1 MTNDRNATGDTQNEC
16 SWCQRTLRADET
28 AAWQSVRGKDVRR
41 LRLHVR
47 SLRSRGMRE
56 LRA

>member
-16 SWCQRTLRADET
+16 SWCQRTARRRDGGM
-28 AAWQSVRGKDVRR
+28 QSVRGKDVRR